1 MRRREFIAGLGGAA
15 VWPLAARAQQPAMP
29 VIGFLNGQSP
39 QTFAHLLAAFRQGL
53 SEVGYVEGRN
63 VAIEYRWAEGL
74 IDRLPSLA
82 DDLVNR
88 QVTVLVATGGANH
101 FATTATS
108 TIPIVF
114 TTNGEPVKAGF
125 VASFNRPG
133 TNATGV
139 SSFTT
144 VLEAK
149 RIALLRELVPQARL
163 VGVLL
168 DPTEFGSD
176 IQVQEVQAAARK
188 LGLRIHVLNVS
199 SDADMEAA
207 FATLIEERAD
217 ALAVAGG
224 PFFNSKRN
232 QLVAL
237 AALHA
242 IPAIYEVPAA
252 GGLISYGPS
261 ITDMY
266 RQVGAYTGRIL
277 KGAKPADLPILQPTR
292 FELIIN
298 MKVAKAL
305 GLTIPETLLATAD
318 EVIQ

>member
-1 MRRREFIAGLGGAA
+1 MMRRREFIVGLGGAA
-15 VWPLAARAQQPAMP
+15 MWPFAARAQQPTMP

-39 QTFAHLLAAFRQGL
+39 ETFAHLVAAFRRGL

-101 FATTATS
+101 FATNATS

-133 TNATGV
+133 KNATGV

-149 RIALLRELVPQARL
+149 RIELLRELVPHARL

-168 DPTEFGSD
+168 DPTESGSD
-176 IQVQEVQAAARK
+176 IQLQEVQAAAQK

-199 SDADMEAA
+199 SDADIGTA

-217 ALAVAGG
+217 ALAVTGS

-237 AALHA
+237 AAFHA
-242 IPAIYEVPAA
+242 IPAIYEVPA

-261 ITDMY
+261 IADMY
-266 RQVGAYTGRIL
+266 RQVGAYTGQIL
-277 KGAKPADLPILQPTR
+277 NGAKPADLPVLQPTR

-305 GLTIPETLLATAD
+305 GLTVPNTLLVSAD
-318 EVIQ
+318 EVIE